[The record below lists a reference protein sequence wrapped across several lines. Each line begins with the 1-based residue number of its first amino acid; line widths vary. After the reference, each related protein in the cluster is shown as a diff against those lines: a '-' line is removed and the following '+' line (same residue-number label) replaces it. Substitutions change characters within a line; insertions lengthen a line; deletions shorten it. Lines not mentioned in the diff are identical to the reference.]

1 MNSVTP
7 TAENASTV
15 PALQTINLGKK
26 FKEFQALHPL
36 DLTIAA
42 GEMVVLQGHNGSGK
56 TTLLNCISYLIPP
69 SSGEVKVAG
78 FDMRQEELQARKQLV
93 FVPDVPRFFLELT
106 AWEHL
111 RFIAAANESLEG
123 FEQRAEKLLRDFNL
137 WHVRDHFPHRFSRG
151 MRLKLGLLLGLI
163 RPSSV
168 LLLDEPTSA
177 LDQEGT
183 QLLTEELQRRKSEGS
198 AILLSSHDATLADRL
213 ADRKIVLSEGRV
225 GSIPV
230 ANRRR

>member
-1 MNSVTP
+1 M
-7 TAENASTV
+7 
-15 PALQTINLGKK
+15 PALQIINLSKK
-26 FKEFQALHPL
+26 FKDFQALFPF
-36 DLTIAA
+36 DLSQEA

-69 SSGEVKVAG
+69 TTGEVKVAG
-78 FDMRQEELQARKQLV
+78 FDMQLQEQEARKHLA

-111 RFIAAANESLEG
+111 RFIAAANESLDG

-137 WHVRDHFPHRFSRG
+137 WHVRNHFPHRFSRG

-168 LLLDEPTSA
+168 LMLDEPTSA
-177 LDQEGT
+177 LDQQGT
-183 QLLTEELQRRKSEGS
+183 RLLIEELERHKAQGS
-198 AILLSSHDATLADRL
+198 AILLSSHDPALSDRL
-213 ADRKIVLSEGRV
+213 ADRKIILSEGHVRFE
-225 GSIPV
+225 PV
-230 ANRRR
+230 TNRQL

>member
-1 MNSVTP
+1 MTM
-7 TAENASTV
+7 
-15 PALQTINLGKK
+15 PALQIINLSKK
-26 FKEFQALHPL
+26 FKDFQALFPF
-36 DLTIAA
+36 DLSQEA

-56 TTLLNCISYLIPP
+56 TTLLNCISNLIPP
-69 SSGEVKVAG
+69 TTGEVKVAG
-78 FDMRQEELQARKQLV
+78 FDMQLQEREARKHLA

-168 LLLDEPTSA
+168 LMLDEPTSA
-177 LDQEGT
+177 LDQQGT
-183 QLLTEELQRRKSEGS
+183 RLLIEELERHKAQGS
-198 AILLSSHDATLADRL
+198 AILLSSHDPALADRL
-213 ADRKIVLSEGRV
+213 ADRKIILSEGHVRFE
-225 GSIPV
+225 PD
-230 ANRRR
+230 ANRQL

>member
-1 MNSVTP
+1 MNT
-7 TAENASTV
+7 T
-15 PALQTINLGKK
+15 PALEVINLSKK
-26 FKEFQALHPL
+26 FKEFQALYPL
-36 DLTIAA
+36 DLSLQA

-56 TTLLNCISYLIPP
+56 TTLLNCISHLIPP
-69 SSGEVKVAG
+69 STGEVKVAG
-78 FDMRQEELQARKQLV
+78 FNLGEEERQARKHLA

-123 FEQRAEKLLRDFNL
+123 FDQRAEKLLRDFNL

-183 QLLTEELQRRKSEGS
+183 QLLIEELQRRKTAGN
-198 AILLSSHDATLADRL
+198 AILLSSHDPTLAEKL
-213 ADRKIVLSEGRV
+213 ADRKMLLFEGQLTFAPLNN
-225 GSIPV
+225 GQS
-230 ANRRR
+230 

>member
-1 MNSVTP
+1 M
-7 TAENASTV
+7 
-15 PALQTINLGKK
+15 PALQIINLSKK
-26 FKEFQALHPL
+26 FKNFQALFPF
-36 DLTIAA
+36 DLSQDA

-69 SSGEVKVAG
+69 TTGEVKVAG
-78 FDMRQEELQARKQLV
+78 FDMQLQEQEARKHLA

-111 RFIAAANESLEG
+111 RFIAAANESLDG

-137 WHVRDHFPHRFSRG
+137 WHVRNHFPHRFSRG

-168 LLLDEPTSA
+168 LMLDEPTSA
-177 LDQEGT
+177 LDQQGT
-183 QLLTEELQRRKSEGS
+183 RLLIEELERHKAQGS
-198 AILLSSHDATLADRL
+198 AILLSSHDPALSDRL
-213 ADRKIVLSEGRV
+213 ADRKIILSEGHVRFE
-225 GSIPV
+225 PV
-230 ANRRR
+230 ANRQL

>member
-1 MNSVTP
+1 M
-7 TAENASTV
+7 
-15 PALQTINLGKK
+15 PALQIINLSKK
-26 FKEFQALHPL
+26 FKNFQALFPF
-36 DLTIAA
+36 DLSQEA

-69 SSGEVKVAG
+69 TTGEVKVAG
-78 FDMRQEELQARKQLV
+78 FDMQLQEQEARKHLA

-111 RFIAAANESLEG
+111 RFIAAANESLDG

-137 WHVRDHFPHRFSRG
+137 WHVRNHFPHRFSRG

-168 LLLDEPTSA
+168 LMLDEPTSA
-177 LDQEGT
+177 LDQQGT
-183 QLLTEELQRRKSEGS
+183 RLLIEELERHKAQGS
-198 AILLSSHDATLADRL
+198 AILLSSHDPALSDRL
-213 ADRKIVLSEGRV
+213 ADRKIILSEGHVRFE
-225 GSIPV
+225 PV
-230 ANRRR
+230 ANRQL

>member
-1 MNSVTP
+1 M
-7 TAENASTV
+7 
-15 PALQTINLGKK
+15 PALQIINLSKK
-26 FKEFQALHPL
+26 FKNFQALFPF
-36 DLTIAA
+36 DLSQDA

-69 SSGEVKVAG
+69 TTGEVKVAG
-78 FDMRQEELQARKQLV
+78 FDMQMQEQEARKHLA

-111 RFIAAANESLEG
+111 RFIAAANESLDG

-137 WHVRDHFPHRFSRG
+137 WHVRNHFPHRFSRG

-168 LLLDEPTSA
+168 LMLDEPTSA
-177 LDQEGT
+177 LDQQGT
-183 QLLTEELQRRKSEGS
+183 RLLIEELERHKAQGS
-198 AILLSSHDATLADRL
+198 AILLSSHDPALSDRL
-213 ADRKIVLSEGRV
+213 ADRKIILSEGHVRFE
-225 GSIPV
+225 PV
-230 ANRRR
+230 ANRQL

>member
-1 MNSVTP
+1 M
-7 TAENASTV
+7 
-15 PALQTINLGKK
+15 PALQITNLSKK
-26 FKEFQALHPL
+26 FKNFQALFPF
-36 DLTIAA
+36 DLSQDA

-69 SSGEVKVAG
+69 TTGEVKVAG
-78 FDMRQEELQARKQLV
+78 FDMQLQEQEARKHLA

-111 RFIAAANESLEG
+111 RFIAAANESLDG

-137 WHVRDHFPHRFSRG
+137 WHVRNHFPHRFSRG

-168 LLLDEPTSA
+168 LMLDEPTSA
-177 LDQEGT
+177 LDQQGT
-183 QLLTEELQRRKSEGS
+183 RLLIEELERHKAQGS
-198 AILLSSHDATLADRL
+198 AILLSSHDPALSDRL
-213 ADRKIVLSEGRV
+213 ADRKIILSEGHVRFE
-225 GSIPV
+225 PV
-230 ANRRR
+230 TNRQL

>member
-1 MNSVTP
+1 M
-7 TAENASTV
+7 
-15 PALQTINLGKK
+15 PALQIINLSKK
-26 FKEFQALHPL
+26 FKDFQALFPF
-36 DLTIAA
+36 DLSQEA

-69 SSGEVKVAG
+69 TTGEVKVAG
-78 FDMRQEELQARKQLV
+78 FDMQMQEQEARKHLA

-111 RFIAAANESLEG
+111 RFIAAANESLDG

-137 WHVRDHFPHRFSRG
+137 WHVRNHFPHRFSRG

-168 LLLDEPTSA
+168 LMLDEPTSA
-177 LDQEGT
+177 LDQQGT
-183 QLLTEELQRRKSEGS
+183 RLLIEELERHKAQGS
-198 AILLSSHDATLADRL
+198 AILLSSHDPALSDRL
-213 ADRKIVLSEGRV
+213 ADRKIILSEGHGRFE
-225 GSIPV
+225 PV
-230 ANRRR
+230 ANRQL

>member
-1 MNSVTP
+1 M
-7 TAENASTV
+7 
-15 PALQTINLGKK
+15 PALQIINLSKK
-26 FKEFQALHPL
+26 FKDFQALFPF
-36 DLTIAA
+36 DLSQEA

-69 SSGEVKVAG
+69 TTGEVKVAG
-78 FDMRQEELQARKQLV
+78 FDMQLQEQEARKHLA

-111 RFIAAANESLEG
+111 RFIAAANESLDG

-137 WHVRDHFPHRFSRG
+137 WHVRNHFPHRFSRG

-168 LLLDEPTSA
+168 LMLDEPTSA
-177 LDQEGT
+177 LDQQGT
-183 QLLTEELQRRKSEGS
+183 RLLIEELERHKAQGS
-198 AILLSSHDATLADRL
+198 AILLSSHDPALADRL
-213 ADRKIVLSEGRV
+213 ADRKVLLSEGHVRFE
-225 GSIPV
+225 PV
-230 ANRRR
+230 ANRQL